1 MGLVHFSR
9 TSRLTSLMIDDMLCA
24 LRSVRRTWITFG
36 SSSPPSHVGRC
47 AWRIFQADTA
57 LPTLD
62 RPQRARDKNLR
73 WHFVQDAIDGTLS
86 VYLKMT
92 KVRSAITGSSLPHS
106 GSLRHSMA
114 RSDNL
119 SFQKPFPSPVPTRA
133 AMSFADSATVLLERL
148 PCKIARFS
156 RLFEPEGCFT
166 SILKSFSCGQA
177 PSARSVLEPAERTA
191 FARRRRRLESSR

>member
-86 VYLKMT
+86 VYLRVT
-92 KVRSAITGSSLPHS
+92 KVRSAMTGKQCATLWESALLNGPVRQSELSEAVSFTGSHPGCDELLGQLQPCFSK
-106 GSLRHSMA
+106 GSRAKSRGSPASSNHKDALG
-114 RSDNL
+114 RS
-119 SFQKPFPSPVPTRA
+119 
-133 AMSFADSATVLLERL
+133 
-148 PCKIARFS
+148 
-156 RLFEPEGCFT
+156 
-166 SILKSFSCGQA
+166 
-177 PSARSVLEPAERTA
+177 
-191 FARRRRRLESSR
+191 